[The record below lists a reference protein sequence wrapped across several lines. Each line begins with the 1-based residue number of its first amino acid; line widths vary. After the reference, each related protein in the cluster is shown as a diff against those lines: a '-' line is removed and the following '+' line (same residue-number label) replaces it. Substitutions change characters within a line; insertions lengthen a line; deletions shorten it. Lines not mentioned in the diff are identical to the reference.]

1 MRRLATVMGADAGVK
16 PHEANQM
23 ISDAADLL
31 AQIGI
36 RDEVR
41 RVTAISN
48 IAKDLKNG
56 DVYFEPI
63 FRYFEESPATEPSW
77 ERLGE
82 VS

>member
-1 MRRLATVMGADAGVK
+1 MMGSDAGVK

-23 ISDAADLL
+23 ISDAVDLL

-48 IAKDLKNG
+48 IAMDLKNG
-56 DVYFEPI
+56 DGFYEPI
-63 FRYFEESPATEPSW
+63 FRNFEESSADGPSFW
-77 ERLGE
+77 KLRDL
-82 VS
+82 S